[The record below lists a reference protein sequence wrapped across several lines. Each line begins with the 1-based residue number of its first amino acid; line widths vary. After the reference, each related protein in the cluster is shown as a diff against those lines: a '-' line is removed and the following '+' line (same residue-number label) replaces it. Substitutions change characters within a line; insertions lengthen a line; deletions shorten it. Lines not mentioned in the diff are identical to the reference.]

1 MQSSTPL
8 NPSQICI
15 CKISLQEVLQLNCV
29 LVMNDLLLFM
39 SEFEEFKTLSLEFVS
54 ARADMVI
61 KLRKAGHGQSL
72 SGEPISMLFWLS
84 FYLSLITVSK
94 LKGKEVIKFQEIKL
108 MCTINS
114 ILFFMQLTLWLTL

>member
-1 MQSSTPL
+1 
-8 NPSQICI
+8 
-15 CKISLQEVLQLNCV
+15 
-29 LVMNDLLLFM
+29 MNDLLLFM

-108 MCTINS
+108 ICTVNS
-114 ILFFMQLTLWLTL
+114 ILSFMQLTLCLTLWKEWW